1 MRGDTD
7 VVTLIG
13 CVIGCF
19 LIIAINCCDMKSQ
32 TDYKDD
38 ALRKISSGKADEVTA
53 TERRAL
59 ENYIKGN

>member
-1 MRGDTD
+1 
-7 VVTLIG
+7 
-13 CVIGCF
+13 
-19 LIIAINCCDMKSQ
+19 MKSQ